1 MATGIAPNVWEGIL
15 KIRGEYIKSLT
26 AWELGLTSNP
36 KLTHSANLSHNIIM
50 LVEHIERTF
59 LRIDILDC
67 PDKPFCYQPRVY
79 CIISVLLD
87 TIEMLQTQKLA
98 ETAPGVLANIL
109 RMLIIQVGRLTL
121 AHAGDDSA
129 TDMDLSADIM
139 DTCVSLGILGG
150 CDEQQKAMLAVLWG
164 RMHFVGMYC
173 NCVQCGQ
180 RLLMPTCIE

>member
-1 MATGIAPNVWEGIL
+1 MATEIPQIVWNGLL

-26 AWELGLTSNP
+26 EWELGLTSNP
-36 KLTHSANLSHNIIM
+36 KLTHSVNLSHHMIM

-87 TIEMLQTQKLA
+87 TIEMLQTQNLA
-98 ETAPGVLANIL
+98 ETAPGTLANIL
-109 RMLIIQVGRLTL
+109 P
-121 AHAGDDSA
+121 HAGDDSA
-129 TDMDLSADIM
+129 THMDMSADIM

-150 CDEQQKAMLAVLWG
+150 CDEQQKEMLAVLWG
-164 RMHFVGMYC
+164 RMHFVGNYC

-180 RLLMPTCIE
+180 RLLMPIG